1 MVKANSKGYTHF
13 WSASNGTLNVALGK
27 GRLWGG
33 RSCLLALLILSQY
46 LISDASTTSLLSV
59 FMLISQGI
67 LVMWNFVMTV
77 EGPNKKA

>member
-1 MVKANSKGYTHF
+1 MAQFNLI
-13 WSASNGTLNVALGK
+13 WEELSNGTLNVALGR

-33 RSCLLALLILSQY
+33 RRCLLASPILGQY
-46 LISDASTTSLLSV
+46 LLSEVSTTLLPV

-77 EGPNKKA
+77 EGAR